1 MTDISKNTELQQCD
15 KTAVITRFDCVEET
29 CTEKVVEPKIRTVGM
44 YENYSFLL
52 PTLELLKEQRKK
64 LKISLNKMSKDL
76 YGNRYYVNYL
86 SKIEK
91 GEIPNVSYEV
101 IARMH
106 TYLGQVEY
114 SRKKEGKPTLD
125 KQLSDIYK
133 LAHKKN
139 FDDFCKYM
147 KEFNFLNY

>member
-1 MTDISKNTELQQCD
+1 MPDTAIEQNRCYKTFFMEQLKEQSTDKEYGVT
-15 KTAVITRFDCVEET
+15 T
-29 CTEKVVEPKIRTVGM
+29 RTVGM

-101 IARMH
+101 IARIH
-106 TYLGQVEY
+106 TYLSEIEY
-114 SRKKEGKPTLD
+114 LRKKESKPTLE

>member
-1 MTDISKNTELQQCD
+1 MSKLSKKTNIPQCD
-15 KTAVITRFDCVEET
+15 KTAVITRFDCVEES
-29 CTEKVVEPKIRTVGM
+29 CTKKVAEPKIRTVGM

-52 PTLELLKEQRKK
+52 QTLELLKEQRKK

-86 SKIEK
+86 SRIEK

-106 TYLGQVEY
+106 TYLGEIEY
-114 SRKKEGKPTLD
+114 QLNKK
-125 KQLSDIYK
+125 
-133 LAHKKN
+133 
-139 FDDFCKYM
+139 
-147 KEFNFLNY
+147 

>member
-1 MTDISKNTELQQCD
+1 MEQLEEQSTDKKYGVAT
-15 KTAVITRFDCVEET
+15 
-29 CTEKVVEPKIRTVGM
+29 RTVGM

-52 PTLELLKEQRKK
+52 PTLELLVEQRKK
-64 LKISLNKMSKDL
+64 LKISLNKMSNDL

-106 TYLGQVEY
+106 TYLGEMDY
-114 SRKKEGKPTLD
+114 HLNKK
-125 KQLSDIYK
+125 
-133 LAHKKN
+133 
-139 FDDFCKYM
+139 
-147 KEFNFLNY
+147 

>member
-1 MTDISKNTELQQCD
+1 MTELSKNAQVPQCD
-15 KTAVITRFDCVEET
+15 KTAVITRFDCVEESSS
-29 CTEKVVEPKIRTVGM
+29 EKVVEPKIRTVGM

-52 PTLELLKEQRKK
+52 PTIELLKEQRKK
-64 LKISLNKMSKDL
+64 LKISLNKMSNDL

-106 TYLGQVEY
+106 TYLGEMEY
-114 SRKKEGKPTLD
+114 QLNKK
-125 KQLSDIYK
+125 
-133 LAHKKN
+133 
-139 FDDFCKYM
+139 
-147 KEFNFLNY
+147 

>member
-1 MTDISKNTELQQCD
+1 MEQLKEQSTDKEYGVTT
-15 KTAVITRFDCVEET
+15 K
-29 CTEKVVEPKIRTVGM
+29 TVGM
-44 YENYSFLL
+44 YQNYSFLL
-52 PTLELLKEQRKK
+52 QTLELLKEQRKK

-106 TYLGQVEY
+106 TYLGEIEY
-114 SRKKEGKPTLD
+114 QQNKK
-125 KQLSDIYK
+125 
-133 LAHKKN
+133 
-139 FDDFCKYM
+139 
-147 KEFNFLNY
+147 

>member
-1 MTDISKNTELQQCD
+1 MEQLKEQSTDKEYGVT
-15 KTAVITRFDCVEET
+15 T
-29 CTEKVVEPKIRTVGM
+29 RTVGF
-44 YENYSFLL
+44 YQNYSFLL

-106 TYLGQVEY
+106 TYLGEIEY
-114 SRKKEGKPTLD
+114 QLNKK
-125 KQLSDIYK
+125 
-133 LAHKKN
+133 
-139 FDDFCKYM
+139 
-147 KEFNFLNY
+147 

>member
-1 MTDISKNTELQQCD
+1 MEQLKEQATDKEYGVTT
-15 KTAVITRFDCVEET
+15 K
-29 CTEKVVEPKIRTVGM
+29 TVGM
-44 YENYSFLL
+44 YQNYSFLL
-52 PTLELLKEQRKK
+52 PTLELLVEQRKK

-91 GEIPNVSYEV
+91 GEIPKVSYEV

-106 TYLGQVEY
+106 TYLGEIEY
-114 SRKKEGKPTLD
+114 SKQKESKTTLE
-125 KQLSDIYK
+125 KQISDIYK

-139 FDDFCKYM
+139 YDDFCKYM
-147 KEFNFLNY
+147 KEFNLLNYQI

>member
-1 MTDISKNTELQQCD
+1 MNKASEIFGDCNIDLLPKQYKYIT
-15 KTAVITRFDCVEET
+15 KTA
-29 CTEKVVEPKIRTVGM
+29 K
-44 YENYSFLL
+44 
-52 PTLELLKEQRKK
+52 LLKEKRLE
-64 LKISLNKMSKDL
+64 LKVSLNKMSKDL
-76 YGNRYYVNYL
+76 YGNRNYVNYL

>member
-1 MTDISKNTELQQCD
+1 MEQLKEQSTDKEYDVTT
-15 KTAVITRFDCVEET
+15 K
-29 CTEKVVEPKIRTVGM
+29 TVGM
-44 YENYSFLL
+44 YQNYSFLL
-52 PTLELLKEQRKK
+52 PTLELLVEQRKK

-106 TYLGQVEY
+106 TYLGEIEHHIQQKNNV
-114 SRKKEGKPTLD
+114 TLE

-139 FDDFCKYM
+139 FDDFYKYM
-147 KEFNFLNY
+147 IEFNFLK